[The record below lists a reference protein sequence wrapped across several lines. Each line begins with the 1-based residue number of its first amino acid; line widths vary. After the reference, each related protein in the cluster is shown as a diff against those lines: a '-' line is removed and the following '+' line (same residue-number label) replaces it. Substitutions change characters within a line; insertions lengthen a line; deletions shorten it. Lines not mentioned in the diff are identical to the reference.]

1 MQAICLVMHQLV
13 ICKQVVLWC
22 QSYCIVFSK
31 NLGEILRATTFAS
44 AFNKSRKFVFKCVQ
58 QPLLFDLRYTNVIW
72 HHFDFSNFLLSF
84 CGISKMI
91 TDLAVELFVTFA
103 VEVLRRLSTFG
114 LYYLQPSHSF
124 LHSTLLDFSILS
136 FLPLIILHNIWTW
149 QEAIMNTNQTS
160 ITPTKRWKGWFST

>member
-1 MQAICLVMHQLV
+1 MFSYASTCYMQAGGALMSEL
-13 ICKQVVLWC
+13 L
-22 QSYCIVFSK
+22 Y
-31 NLGEILRATTFAS
+31 
-44 AFNKSRKFVFKCVQ
+44 CVQ
-58 QPLLFDLRYTNVIW
+58 QKFGRNVEGNNFCKCIHLKPKIRIQMCSTASLIWPLIWNTNVIW

-91 TDLAVELFVTFA
+91 TDLAVELFVTVA

-136 FLPLIILHNIWTW
+136 FLPLIILHNFWTW